1 MALIDIVIGGL
12 LLYGL
17 IRGLWKGLFSELA
30 ALLSL
35 LLGIYIALKF
45 SGYVGQELG
54 SHVSW
59 EEKYITIT
67 AFAITFI
74 AVVVGIIMLAKV
86 FTKLAKFAMLG
97 WLNRLLGGIFGFIKW
112 TLIISISLNFF
123 LKLNANNAF
132 AEKQTLEDSIFFY
145 PILEVSKTIYPI
157 LEEWFSEFNPDDFTP
172 ESTNP
177 DLNREA

>member
-45 SGYVGQELG
+45 SGYVGQKL
-54 SHVSW
+54 SANVSW
-59 EEKYITIT
+59 DEKYIAIT

-74 AVVVGIIMLAKV
+74 AVVVGIILLAKV
-86 FTKLAKFAMLG
+86 FTRLAKYAMLG

-112 TLIISISLNFF
+112 ALIVSVSLNFF
-123 LKLNANNAF
+123 LKLNANNSF
-132 AEKQTLEDSIFFY
+132 AEKQTLDDSVFFY

-157 LEEWFSEFNPDDFTP
+157 LEEWFAEFNPDDLTP
-172 ESTNP
+172 QSTNP
-177 DLNREA
+177 DLNREI